1 MQKRTSKSP
10 VSSKRPAPAFAR
22 SGNRAIRSGQYV
34 VVPTAE
40 YERLVVRQAAQY
52 AANILDNATDA
63 DWVDA
68 DKALATMAKSRI
80 AQARVKRGWTQRE
93 LGRRLGM
100 PQSQVSRL
108 EKNPDSSTLRQIK
121 RVAEVL
127 GMDAAE
133 LL

>member
-10 VSSKRPAPAFAR
+10 VSSNRPARAFAR
-22 SGNRAIRSGQYV
+22 SGGRAIRSGKYV

-40 YERLVVRQAAQY
+40 YERLVVRQAAQH

-68 DKALATMAKSRI
+68 DKALAAMAKSRI
-80 AQARVKRGWTQRE
+80 AQARTKRGWTQRE

-127 GMDAAE
+127 GVDAAD